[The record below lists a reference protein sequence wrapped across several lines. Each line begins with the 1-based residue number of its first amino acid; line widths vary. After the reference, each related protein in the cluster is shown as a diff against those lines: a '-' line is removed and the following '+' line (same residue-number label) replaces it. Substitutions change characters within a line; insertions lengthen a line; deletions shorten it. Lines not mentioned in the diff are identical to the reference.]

1 MGRWAACLVRRK
13 YSQPLPAVLVTA
25 GRYHLRMA
33 SSGFPTVLPP
43 LLQAACDRVRS
54 GANQA
59 AIIGPWAA
67 GSMAVLAE
75 QGLLA
80 GFIPIPYGGRATSE
94 AERVTALA
102 AVATAC
108 LTTALAVSQWAAAV
122 RIIVS
127 GNHDQGND
135 DLQAALLPPLARGET
150 FTTVGLSHL
159 TTSRQHLGRPPLV
172 ASQDGDGWRLDGFC
186 PWVTGADVC
195 DTIVTGAATEAGS
208 RFFVV
213 PTASA
218 GLLIDQPLEMLAL
231 SGSRTSAVR
240 FVCARP
246 SHVINPPESNA
257 ARTGGL
263 ATTALALGA
272 ARASIEWVVAEVS
285 QRSAL
290 DQFAVGLER
299 ERARL
304 FDRLLQAAE
313 SGIAPDARDALRSDA
328 NGLVLRA
335 AQTALTTAKGAGFV
349 RGHPAEQLVR
359 ESLFF
364 LVWSCPQSVTA
375 AMLCE
380 FAGVG

>member
-1 MGRWAACLVRRK
+1 
-13 YSQPLPAVLVTA
+13 VLVTA
-25 GRYHLRMA
+25 GRYHLWMVF
-33 SSGFPTVLPP
+33 SGPSTVLPP
-43 LLQAACDRVRS
+43 LLRAACDRVRS
-54 GANQA
+54 RANQA

-80 GFIPIPYGGRATSE
+80 EFIPIQYGGRATSE
-94 AERVTALA
+94 AERLTALA

-127 GNHDQGND
+127 GNHDQRNDDQGND

-195 DTIVTGAATEAGS
+195 NTIVTGAATEAGS

-231 SGSRTSAVR
+231 SGSRTSAVH

-246 SHVINPPESNA
+246 THVITPPESNA

-272 ARASIEWVVAEVS
+272 ARASIERVVAEAS
-285 QRSAL
+285 GRSAL
-290 DQFAVGLER
+290 DQYAVGLKR
-299 ERARL
+299 ELARL

-313 SGIAPDARDALRSDA
+313 SGIAPDARDSLRGDA

-335 AQTALTTAKGAGFV
+335 AQAALTTAKGAGFV